1 MSMGKFLKINNTAIP
16 NTKEGGFTV
25 TPNLIETVNQS
36 EAGTDLVAV
45 TRTSKPTFTMTFDLS
60 SNWKTKLDAYAK
72 LLSVTLEVDG
82 VSYVGRF
89 RAGSQQ
95 LVGNSAHTD
104 GTQGLWTCQ
113 YTFTTI

>member
-1 MSMGKFLKINNTAIP
+1 MALGRYLKINNVAIP
-16 NTKEGGFTV
+16 NPKEGGFSV
-25 TPNLIETVNQS
+25 TPTLIETVNQS
-36 EAGTDLVAV
+36 EAGTDLVSV
-45 TRTSKPTFTMTFDLS
+45 TRTSKPIFNMTFDLS
-60 SNWKTKLDAYAK
+60 SAWKTKLDNYSK
-72 LLSVTLEVDG
+72 LLSVTLSVDG

>member
-25 TPNLIETVNQS
+25 SPNLIETVNQS

-45 TRTSKPTFTMTFDLS
+45 TRTSKPTFTMSFDLTS
-60 SNWKTKLDAYAK
+60 TWRDKLNAYSK
-72 LLSVTLEVDG
+72 LLSVTLTVDG

-89 RAGSQQ
+89 RAGNQA
-95 LVGNSAHTD
+95 LVGNSAHTEN
-104 GTQGLWTCQ
+104 TNGLWTCT